1 MKTKQM
7 TEDYMKTIYILS
19 KEGNVRCFQLAD
31 RLAVSRPTVSISLKT
46 LAEDGLVY
54 FEKKAVHLTAE
65 GLKIAKAVEERYQV
79 LYRFLRNL
87 GVSAEIASRDACKME
102 HVLSDESF
110 LHCDL
115 WNNQPVYVCSLGLP
129 LRNRCGLCLSSI

>member
-19 KEGNVRCFQLAD
+19 REGDVRCFQLAD
-31 RLAVSRPTVSISLKT
+31 SLSVSRPTVSISLKT

-79 LYRFLRNL
+79 LYRFLINL
-87 GVSAEIASRDACKME
+87 GVSAETASRDACIQLAPAGSTPITRIWGFKSLAK
-102 HVLSDESF
+102 VDT
-110 LHCDL
+110 
-115 WNNQPVYVCSLGLP
+115 PVASPPPPTGT
-129 LRNRCGLCLSSI
+129 RI

>member
-46 LAEDGLVY
+46 LAEDGPVY

-110 LHCDL
+110 FALRSL
-115 WNNQPVYVCSLGLP
+115 EQSTSVCV
-129 LRNRCGLCLSSI
+129 